1 MLNGKQTPE
10 ETVKAMADSINKSIG
25 EYNNINK

>member
-1 MLNGKQTPE
+1 PE